1 MNERVGNQKIK
12 CFASFHF
19 LYAFPGRNAF
29 PSSAAFR
36 ILANNKMLNKSRTRN
51 RQFIEFLSYQRLLLL
66 IVIKISKIIT
76 LLKAFLIDNLFI
88 LVVALLAKVEKI
100 SKFHL
105 LSASTAM
112 SNIRCFQ
119 KLSLTYIL

>member
-1 MNERVGNQKIK
+1 MNERVGNQKNK

-19 LYAFPGRNAF
+19 LCAFPGRNAL

-36 ILANNKMLNKSRTRN
+36 ILSNNKMLNKSMN

-66 IVIKISKIIT
+66 IVTKISKIIT

-88 LVVALLAKVEKI
+88 LVFALLAKVEKI

>member
-1 MNERVGNQKIK
+1 
-12 CFASFHF
+12 
-19 LYAFPGRNAF
+19 
-29 PSSAAFR
+29 
-36 ILANNKMLNKSRTRN
+36 MLNKSMN

-66 IVIKISKIIT
+66 IVTKISKIIT

-105 LSASTAM
+105 LSAM